1 MEDIMNQRMEILL
14 DYIMKNCLWQFHS
27 RTWDRERQNREI
39 IGWAEK
45 VLLGTANTAPEDPLD
60 RCHWVDGV
68 SLAHNWRER
77 FEWINALGA
86 EDISPLM
93 KALHARVDFL
103 TRTGSLNE
111 ELTDEHY

>member
-1 MEDIMNQRMEILL
+1 MEDVMNQRMEILL

-27 RTWDRERQNREI
+27 RAWDRERQNREI

-45 VLLGTANTAPEDPLD
+45 VLLGTGDAAPADVLD
-60 RCHWVDGV
+60 RCHWVDGM
-68 SLAHNWRER
+68 SLARAWRQR
-77 FEWINALGA
+77 FAWISTLGA
-86 EDISPLM
+86 EDISALM
-93 KALHARVDFL
+93 KSLHARVDFL